1 MAWEFENN
9 RPIYTQLLDKIQM
22 MIISGKYKPGDRF
35 TAVRELSV
43 EAGVN
48 PNTMQ
53 RALQELERIGLVS
66 SNRTSGRLVTE
77 DTDLIERIKEQKASE
92 YTQVYL
98 NNMRALGI
106 GTEKILQMVTNEAK
120 KKDT

>member
-22 MIISGKYKPGDRF
+22 MIISGKYKSGDRF

>member
-9 RPIYTQLLDKIQM
+9 RPVYTQLLDKIQM